1 MVRLTRRICWEGSGL
16 STGTL
21 TAIKS
26 KCSSLLDV
34 ILSEKAFCFYI
45 ITCMVLVPLSEF
57 ISELCG
63 QQLTAERAVFTAY
76 AVVGVFMCT
85 AKLALR
91 PSGKHWSDFFF
102 FTLNIFMFIS
112 LIFSCDIARVNR
124 PDALTNEYPIF
135 FVGYFCMMFAGF
147 QLSSVKL
154 RRYVLLTMVV
164 LSSLEGILGIMQ
176 TFGFK
181 IMPVPWKATSTQV
194 YVLTQNTN
202 FWGGLSVLFVGV
214 TAGAVI
220 FSKKTSHLIISCIA
234 AVVAV
239 YCSFNSMAR
248 LAWVGDVAIIG
259 VLLISLLIMKK
270 RNKGDDSYKIYL
282 RNFAIFL
289 AVCVFAV
296 GITFAISDLPAR
308 RINLSAQEMQQ
319 LGDGNTAN
327 FGSARGWKWKICLEA
342 FPNHWVTGV
351 GLDNIY
357 QCYLESK
364 YWNTNMVYS
373 NFAHNVYIQ
382 TLVTE
387 GLFAFINFMA
397 LLVISTVLGI
407 KRILKTEDNEDRFIT
422 WTCFAMFV
430 GYSVAAFFNCRLFYV
445 ELYYMAILGMMN
457 ARKLQH

>member
-1 MVRLTRRICWEGSGL
+1 MLVGRVLVL

-21 TAIKS
+21 SVFKS
-26 KCSSLLDV
+26 KCSSLLDIIV
-34 ILSEKAFCFYI
+34 SEKAFCFYI
-45 ITCMVLVPLSEF
+45 ITCMILVPLSEF

-63 QQLTAERAVFTAY
+63 QQLVAERAVFTGY
-76 AVVGVFMCT
+76 AIVGAFLCA
-85 AKLALR
+85 AKIALR

-112 LIFSCDIARVNR
+112 LVFSCDIARVNR

-147 QLSSVKL
+147 QLSSIKL
-154 RRYVLLTMVV
+154 RRYVLFTMVV
-164 LSSLEGILGIMQ
+164 LSSLEGILGVMQ

-181 IMPVPWKATSTQV
+181 IMPVPWSETTTQV

-202 FWGGLSVLFVGV
+202 FFGGLSVLFVGV

-220 FSKKTSHLIISCIA
+220 FSKKTSHLIISSVA
-234 AVVAV
+234 ALIAV

-248 LAWVGDVAIIG
+248 LAWVGDIAIAG
-259 VLLISLLIMKK
+259 VMFVSLLIMKK
-270 RNKGDDSYKIYL
+270 RNKGDGSYKIYL
-282 RNFAIFL
+282 RNFCIFL
-289 AVCVFAV
+289 AISVLAV
-296 GITFAISDLPAR
+296 GITFVISDLPAL
-308 RINLSAQEMQQ
+308 RISKSALEMQQ
-319 LGDGNTAN
+319 LSDGKTAT
-327 FGSARGWKWKICLEA
+327 FGSSRGWKWQICLEA

-357 QCYLESK
+357 QCYRECK
-364 YWNTNMVYS
+364 YWNPSMVFS
-373 NFAHNVYIQ
+373 NFAHNVYIHN
-382 TLVTE
+382 LVTQ

-407 KRILKTEDNEDRFIT
+407 KRILNSEDNEDRFIT

-445 ELYYMAILGMMN
+445 EFYYMAILGMMN
-457 ARKLQH
+457 ARVHSRSGEKLL